1 MRIFCFFRLKKKW
14 GSIVGGPSD
23 YSDYSGTIVGYPPST
38 GGGKYVSLNVYIHQV
53 VPAKFHSVKIKSS
66 LLQKGWVPIAEE

>member
-23 YSDYSGTIVGYPPST
+23 YSDYSGTIAGYPPST
-38 GGGKYVSLNVYIHQV
+38 GGGRFL
-53 VPAKFHSVKIKSS
+53 PIKLSND
-66 LLQKGWVPIAEE
+66 KW